1 MVLFYIGLDDEEE
14 EGAEEMAMG
23 AEADMGMEEPAE
35 EAAESNPADEAAVER
50 LVQVV
55 VDALASEVPEMDIEL
70 ENTEDAAEMDMGM
83 AGDELDGDE
92 EAAMRDPAMRDPA
105 MRDEKGMEEAK
116 NADDEDEDEEEV
128 SEKLNLEVL
137 DDENLTEAVLKRVVE
152 RLLRLR
158 RK

>member
-1 MVLFYIGLDDEEE
+1 
-14 EGAEEMAMG
+14 
-23 AEADMGMEEPAE
+23 
-35 EAAESNPADEAAVER
+35 
-50 LVQVV
+50 
-55 VDALASEVPEMDIEL
+55 
-70 ENTEDAAEMDMGM
+70 
-83 AGDELDGDE
+83 
-92 EAAMRDPAMRDPA
+92 MRDPA